1 MPDIELVMDVA
12 EFCCHNLPDRWRSIG
27 HDHGNIYP
35 LFDQPVQT
43 NTKSVLFHGYTAG
56 RLCDLQSF
64 HVDDFARVLFHDAVG
79 HIFSRMTWGVAP
91 KLVRTYMAKLHTQ
104 SLNYVC
110 KIRNKLK
117 QHLHSVK
124 PAEIT
129 FNTLFFV
136 EI

>member
-12 EFCCHNLPDRWRSIG
+12 EFCCHNLPDRGRSIG

-64 HVDDFARVLFHDAVG
+64 HVDDFALAMNED
-79 HIFSRMTWGVAP
+79 SMT
-91 KLVRTYMAKLHTQ
+91 L
-104 SLNYVC
+104 
-110 KIRNKLK
+110 
-117 QHLHSVK
+117 
-124 PAEIT
+124 
-129 FNTLFFV
+129 
-136 EI
+136 

>member
-1 MPDIELVMDVA
+1 MDCFLYYSVKIVKKGQSYTYFYRHADIELVMDVA
-12 EFCCHNLPDRWRSIG
+12 EFCCHNLPDRGRSIG

-56 RLCDLQSF
+56 RLCDLQCF

-91 KLVRTYMAKLHTQ
+91 KLVR
-104 SLNYVC
+104 S
-110 KIRNKLK
+110 
-117 QHLHSVK
+117 
-124 PAEIT
+124 
-129 FNTLFFV
+129 
-136 EI
+136 